1 MITHESIEHTDKLAT
16 QELIHE
22 LRGAVAEAYFDRLT
36 RMLYSTDASIYQ
48 NIPVGVVKPRDSDE
62 VAAAV
67 EIAGRHDVPILPR
80 GGGSSLD
87 GQATANAVVID
98 MTRYM
103 NQVVEINT
111 ETRSVRSQPGITVS
125 NLNAALA
132 KHGLQF
138 GPDPASAERATVGGI
153 VGNNSTGAHSIVY
166 GMTSDHVIAVDAIL
180 SDGSRARLDALDGD
194 SWQQRGQRPG
204 LEGSIYRAVPDIL
217 KRYAGSIADNYPKT
231 WRTVAG
237 YNLNHVVENGK
248 ANIAK
253 LVVGSEGTLAV
264 TTEATLN
271 LVPLPR
277 VRRLVLAHFSE
288 LRAGL
293 EAVPEMLKSGPTA
306 IELID
311 RMMMDLTRN
320 KVEYRRLMSVI
331 EGNPAIILIV
341 EYSGET
347 ESELDAGVDK
357 LRQILKRLKAHD
369 PIKVV
374 ADPVG
379 QANIWFVRKVGLGI
393 LMSVKGD
400 IKPLPFIEDAA
411 VPVQH
416 LANYVDDV
424 IQIVTGAGLE
434 QVAIYAHASAGC
446 LHLRP
451 MINLKTAE
459 GVRQM
464 RQIAEGVVGLVH
476 KYDGTL
482 SGEHGEGLARGEF
495 SERMFGA
502 DLVKAFHEV
511 KAAFD
516 PDGLM
521 NPGKIVD
528 VAKMDD
534 PSILRFGPDYATPL
548 ELQDTVLSFKT
559 DGGFARA
566 VELCNGAGV
575 CRKIGP
581 GVMCPSF
588 IATRD
593 EAHATRGRANA
604 LRSAMM
610 GMLGPDGM
618 TSKEVYNVMDLCLS
632 CKACKSECPSSVD
645 MAKIKSEFLH
655 NYQRKHG
662 VPLRSRVFTHIATL
676 NKLGQPLWPVANVML
691 KGPAKWVMA
700 GLGVHAKRSLPPLAP
715 QTFSAWFKR
724 HAAQRRSLNQKSGKE
739 VVLFHDTFMEYNH
752 PAIGHAAVSVL
763 ETAGFDVILVEKK
776 QCCGRPAVSKGMLD
790 EARRMAQHNIA
801 LLAPYAERGIPIVGC
816 EPSCLAMLVDE
827 YPDLVPGTEA
837 KAVASVTLPIEDFLS
852 REAEAGRI
860 ALHFEAMP
868 RRILLHGH
876 CNQKALF
883 GTAGTK
889 AALKLMPDCV
899 VDEVETSCCG
909 MAGSFGYETEHYDLS
924 VKLAEMS
931 LAPAVRNAPEGAL
944 VAAPGTSCRE
954 QIHHTTRQT
963 ALHPIEILAEAL
975 TKEVAG

>member
-1 MITHESIEHTDKLAT
+1 
-16 QELIHE
+16 
-22 LRGAVAEAYFDRLT
+22 
-36 RMLYSTDASIYQ
+36 
-48 NIPVGVVKPRDSDE
+48 
-62 VAAAV
+62 
-67 EIAGRHDVPILPR
+67 
-80 GGGSSLD
+80 
-87 GQATANAVVID
+87 
-98 MTRYM
+98 
-103 NQVVEINT
+103 
-111 ETRSVRSQPGITVS
+111 
-125 NLNAALA
+125 
-132 KHGLQF
+132 
-138 GPDPASAERATVGGI
+138 
-153 VGNNSTGAHSIVY
+153 
-166 GMTSDHVIAVDAIL
+166 
-180 SDGSRARLDALDGD
+180 
-194 SWQQRGQRPG
+194 
-204 LEGSIYRAVPDIL
+204 
-217 KRYAGSIADNYPKT
+217 
-231 WRTVAG
+231 VAG
-237 YNLNHVVENGK
+237 YNLNHVVEDGK
-248 ANIAK
+248 TNIAK

-271 LVPLPR
+271 IVPLPK
-277 VRRLVLAHFSE
+277 VRRLVLVHFSE

-293 EAVPEMLKSGPTA
+293 EAVPDMLKSGPTA

-311 RMMMDLTRN
+311 RMMMDLARN
-320 KVEYRRLMSVI
+320 KVEYSRLMNVI
-331 EGNPAIILIV
+331 EGNPAIVLIV
-341 EYSGET
+341 EYSGTT
-347 ESELDAGVDK
+347 EAELDAGVKK
-357 LRQILKRLKAHD
+357 LQQILNRLKHHD
-369 PIKVV
+369 PVKVV
-374 ADPVG
+374 ADPAG

-400 IKPLPFIEDAA
+400 IQPLPFIEDVA

-416 LANYVDDV
+416 LADYVDDV

-434 QVAIYAHASAGC
+434 KVAIYAHASAGC

-451 MINLKTAE
+451 MINLKNAE
-459 GVRQM
+459 GIRQM

-476 KYDGTL
+476 KYHGTL

-495 SERMFGA
+495 SEQLFGLE
-502 DLVKAFHEV
+502 LVKAFHEV

-516 PDGLM
+516 PRGLI

-534 PSILRFGPDYATPL
+534 QTILRFGADYATPF
-548 ELQDTVLSFKT
+548 ELTDTVLSFQS
-559 DGGFARA
+559 DGGYARA

-593 EAHATRGRANA
+593 EAHATRGRANT

-610 GMLGPDGM
+610 GLLGPEGM
-618 TSKEVYNVMDLCLS
+618 TSKEVYGVMDLCLS

-645 MAKIKSEFLH
+645 MAKIKSEFLR

-662 VPLRSRVFTHIATL
+662 TPLRSRVFTHIATL
-676 NKLGQPLWPVANVML
+676 NKLGQPVWPVANLML
-691 KGPAKWVMA
+691 RGPAKWIMI
-700 GLGVHAKRSLPPLAP
+700 GLGIHPKRPLPALAR

-724 HAAQRRSLNQKSGKE
+724 RAARRSQSAQKSGKE

-752 PAIGHAAVSVL
+752 PRIGQAAVRVL
-763 ETAGFDVILVEKK
+763 EAAGFDVILVEKK

-790 EARRMAQHNIA
+790 EARRMAQHNVA

-827 YPDLVPGTEA
+827 YPDLAPGPQA
-837 KAVASVTLPIEDFLS
+837 KAIASVTLPIEDFLA
-852 REAEAGRI
+852 READAGRI
-860 ALHFEAMP
+860 ALHFKALP
-868 RRILLHGH
+868 RRVLLHGH

-889 AALKLMPDCV
+889 AALKLMPDCT

-924 VKLAEMS
+924 MKLAEMS
-931 LAPAVRNAPEGAL
+931 LAPAVRAAPEGTI

-954 QIHHTTRQT
+954 QIQHT
-963 ALHPIEILAEAL
+963 AGCAPLHPIEVLADAL
-975 TKEVAG
+975 ADGVH